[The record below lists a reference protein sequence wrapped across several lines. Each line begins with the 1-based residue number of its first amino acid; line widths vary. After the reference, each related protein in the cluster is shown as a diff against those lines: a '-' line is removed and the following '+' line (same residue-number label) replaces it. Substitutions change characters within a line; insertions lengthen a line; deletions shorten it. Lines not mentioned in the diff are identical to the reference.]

1 MKEDL
6 KFYVLLLAWVLQYIL
21 TIYQAEVIDSYEKN
35 FECHKQ
41 NLDYWYHKCDS
52 LIDLNYE
59 LANENYNLKDTIII
73 LKYKED

>member
-6 KFYVLLLAWVLQYIL
+6 KFHVLLLAWVIQIIL
-21 TIYQAEVIDSYEKN
+21 TILQAEVIDSYKKS
-35 FECHKQ
+35 FEYHNQ
-41 NLDYWYHKCDS
+41 QLDYWYHKCDS
-52 LIDLNYE
+52 LIDSNYE